1 MADAGVVAVRFTIAN
16 AEVVRQALLALG
28 KDGEKAL
35 SQFDTSAQPAQE
47 QLNAL
52 GAIIDV
58 VRGRAAGLA
67 SQGGGVTTAISRW
80 GPAGLA
86 AGAALGVAALSITKM
101 ALATEEFAAKAQGIR
116 DLANVLRLTTLQV
129 QALNDAGGKASIT
142 QEDMSRAMG
151 RFAGLTQ
158 DARKAQGDFFETVRR
173 LNPELAD
180 QLLRTTD
187 QAQALDL
194 LAAAYAKAGTGAQ
207 RADLAKLLGKDV
219 AAFGNFL
226 QQIHA
231 AGGVNAMA
239 NVFSPE
245 AIPQETIEK
254 VTKLRI
260 DIAQIKERTANI
272 WSGMFAADVLENQ
285 RRTAQLMLE
294 IAEAAE
300 RAAKARKDY
309 LEAEREAAARGDRP
323 SISDAPLPPAVADQS
338 PAQSLREGE
347 AALSRLVRDRDDL
360 ERQRPFLK
368 DRLDLQ
374 ALEEQ
379 LQKIDRQIK
388 AWKDYLPEVRAAVA
402 APLPPS
408 FPGLRNVPLPPSAP
422 PRPQGELDPAARL
435 ELLRKEMALLGT
447 AATPAEQYRLRL
459 AEINAVQKAANLSQD
474 KYNRA
479 VAGAAAAFHQAVAA
493 VREHIGVATEQ
504 EMLTQRLRDLD
515 DQQAKGFIKNAQ
527 ERAES
532 EKLVR
537 KEVHETAQALAVRKS
552 DTPALTQLAQ
562 DAGDLTKSLDSGLAG
577 ALRGATSDLYAM
589 FAGTQTLGQGFS
601 SLAGRIAEAI
611 AQAIIMRSIVGPIAG
626 AISGLIPGA
635 APAVSGPDLQGGIW
649 PSALGNV
656 FNDGRIIPFKSG
668 GVITRPILFPMANG
682 MGLAGEA
689 GEEGILP
696 LRRGGDG
703 RLGVSA
709 YGAGGGLTVRMF
721 IEDRAGVSITRRQA
735 PAGFDMGILID
746 SVDQGLAQRQQDGT
760 GAHAQVLKQ
769 DFGVERKFR

>member
-16 AEVVRQALLALG
+16 AEVVRQALIALG

-35 SQFDTSAQPAQE
+35 TQFDTSAQPAQE

-67 SQGGGVTTAISRW
+67 AQGGGVASAITRW

-86 AGAALGVAALSITKM
+86 AGAGLGAATVAITKM
-101 ALATEEFAAKAQGIR
+101 MQASEEFAAKAQGIR
-116 DLANVLRLTTLQV
+116 DLANVLGLTTLQV
-129 QALNDAGGKASIT
+129 QALNDAGGRASLT

-173 LNPELAD
+173 INPELAD

-207 RADLAKLLGKDV
+207 RAELAKLLGKDA
-219 AAFGNFL
+219 AAFGNLL

-231 AGGVNAMA
+231 AGGVNAFA
-239 NVFSPE
+239 NTFSLE
-245 AIPQETIEK
+245 AIPPETIEK
-254 VTKLRI
+254 VTRLRI
-260 DIAQIKERTANI
+260 EIAQIKERTANI

-285 RRTAQLMLE
+285 RRSAQFMLE

-300 RAAKARKDY
+300 RAAKARKDW

-323 SISDAPLPPAVADQS
+323 SISDAPLPPGFEQGGGR
-338 PAQSLREGE
+338 PAT
-347 AALSRLVRDRDDL
+347 
-360 ERQRPFLK
+360 
-368 DRLDLQ
+368 
-374 ALEEQ
+374 
-379 LQKIDRQIK
+379 
-388 AWKDYLPEVRAAVA
+388 
-402 APLPPS
+402 PLPQGY
-408 FPGLRNVPLPPSAP
+408 PGLRDVPLPTSAP
-422 PRPQGELDPAARL
+422 ARPQAPVTAEARL
-435 ELLRKEMALLGT
+435 KLLRDEIALLGA
-447 AATPAEQYRLRL
+447 AATPAEQYKLRL
-459 AEINAVQKAANLSQD
+459 AEINAAAEKGGVSQET
-474 KYNRA
+474 YNRA
-479 VAGAAAAFHQAVAA
+479 TFGAAVAFQRAGFAI
-493 VREHIGVATEQ
+493 REQIGVLNE
-504 EMLTQRLRDLD
+504 ESMLRQRLFELD
-515 DQQAKGFIKNAQ
+515 ELQAQGWIRNAQ
-527 ERAES
+527 ERADAER
-532 EKLVR
+532 LVR
-537 KEVHETAQALAVRKS
+537 KEVRETVQALEVRKS
-552 DTPALTQLAQ
+552 ATPALTQLAQ
-562 DAGDLTKSLDSGLAG
+562 EAGDLTRSLDSGLAG
-577 ALRGATSDLYAM
+577 ALRGTTSDLYAM
-589 FAGTQTLGQGFS
+589 FAGTETLGKGAS
-601 SLAGRIAEAI
+601 NLAARLAEAT
-611 AQAIIMRSIVGPIAG
+611 AQAIIMQRIVGPFAS

-635 APAVSGPDLQGGIW
+635 APVTTSGPNLQGGVW

-709 YGAGGGLTVRMF
+709 YGGGGAPTVRMF
-721 IEDRAGVSITRRQA
+721 IEDRAGVSITRRSA